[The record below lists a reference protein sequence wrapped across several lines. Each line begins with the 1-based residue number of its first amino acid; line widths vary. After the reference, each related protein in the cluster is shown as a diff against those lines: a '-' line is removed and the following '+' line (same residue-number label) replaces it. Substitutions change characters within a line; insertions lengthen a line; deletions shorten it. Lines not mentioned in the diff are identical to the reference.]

1 MYTYHQP
8 CPWWRFVVKFSC
20 RVACFIVLASL
31 GVLAISLAA
40 QDSNGSQEKAQSSTT
55 RRGGAPEEAMPSDL
69 PAWAY
74 GFENTTEGP
83 RADSPDSEARGGK
96 DDGTLRHL
104 PGSKFSFT
112 LTQIRDNS
120 GPADWYPEDH
130 PAMPPIVAHGHKP
143 EVVACSFCHYPNG
156 KGRPVN
162 TNLTG
167 LPYSYILQTL
177 NDFRTGARRSS
188 DTRKSNTN
196 NMIGFA
202 RSMSDDEMKDAARYF
217 SSMKFTPWIRVVEA
231 NTVPKTR
238 IANGIYLRVKG
249 DEKEPLGNRIVETPE
264 DVEAME
270 VLRDDRS
277 GFIAYVPEGSVQKGA
292 TLVMAGGGG
301 KTTRCTICH
310 GADLM
315 GMGPVPGLAG
325 RSPSYL
331 VRQLY
336 DMKHGKRTGEWTSLM
351 VPVVS
356 KLTTDDMLVIAA
368 YLASLNPSMPATT
381 AAN

>member
-1 MYTYHQP
+1 MVLLQ
-8 CPWWRFVVKFSC
+8 RI
-20 RVACFIVLASL
+20 ACHLLVT
-31 GVLAISLAA
+31 GVTILPMALAA
-40 QDSNGSQEKAQSSTT
+40 QDSNSQAAKPSPSTAQT
-55 RRGGAPEEAMPSDL
+55 RTVPEQREELPADL

-74 GFENTTEGP
+74 GFDNTREGP
-83 RADSPDSEARGGK
+83 RADRPDSDARGGP
-96 DDGTLRHL
+96 DNGALRHL

-130 PAMPPIVAHGHKP
+130 PPMPDIVAHGKKP
-143 EVVACSFCHYPNG
+143 NVTACSFCHYPNG

-162 TNLTG
+162 TNLAG
-167 LPYSYILQTL
+167 LPYSYILQVL
-177 NDFRTGARRSS
+177 GEFRSGTRMSA
-188 DTRKSNTN
+188 DTRKANTN
-196 NMIGFA
+196 QMIQFA
-202 RSMSDDEMKDAARYF
+202 KSMSDDEMKDAARYF
-217 SSMKFTPWIRVVEA
+217 SSMKWTPWIRVVEA
-231 NTVPKTR
+231 NMVPRTQ
-238 IANGIYLRVKG
+238 IANGIYLRLPG

-277 GFIAYVPEGSVQKGA
+277 GFIAYVPVGSIEKGA
-292 TLVMAGGGG
+292 TLVMTGGGG

-315 GMGPVPGLAG
+315 GMGPVPLLAG

-336 DMKHGKRTGEWTSLM
+336 DMRQGKRTGEWTTLM
-351 VPVVS
+351 MPVVS
-356 KLTTDDMLVIAA
+356 KLTTDDMIAIAA
-368 YLASLNPSMPATT
+368 YLASLVPPASAITPT
-381 AAN
+381 N

>member
-1 MYTYHQP
+1 MG
-8 CPWWRFVVKFSC
+8 FSHRIAC
-20 RVACFIVLASL
+20 LLLLTCVALFPIA
-31 GVLAISLAA
+31 LAA
-40 QDSNGSQEKAQSSTT
+40 QDSNGRQDMPSSSSARKT
-55 RRGGAPEEAMPSDL
+55 GALEQAMPSDL

-74 GFENTTEGP
+74 GFDNTTEAA
-83 RADSPDSEARGGK
+83 RADRPDSEARGGK
-96 DDGTLRHL
+96 DDGTPRHL

-177 NDFRTGARRSS
+177 ADFKSGARRSS
-188 DTRKSNTN
+188 DTRKANTN

-202 RSMSDDEMKDAARYF
+202 RAMSDDEMKDAARYF

-231 NTVPKTR
+231 DMVPKTQ
-238 IANGIYLRVKG
+238 IANGIFLRVKG
-249 DEKEPLGNRIVETPE
+249 DEKEPISNRIIETPE

-277 GFIAYVPEGSVQKGA
+277 GFIAYVPEGSVKKGA
-292 TLVMAGGGG
+292 TLVMAGGG

-336 DMKHGKRTGEWTSLM
+336 DMKHGMRTGEWTNLM
-351 VPVVS
+351 MPVVS
-356 KLTTDDMLVIAA
+356 RLTTDDMLAIVS
-368 YLASLNPSMPATT
+368 YLASLDVSSASAAPA
-381 AAN
+381 N